1 LKRAVLALLFVLGCS
16 KAAPPSD
23 AAVSAS
29 AAPAALPA
37 PAPAPGEIRYLALG
51 DSFTIGTGSSPD
63 QAFPARLA
71 DRWTKAGKK
80 VTLKN
85 LGVNGYTT
93 DDLTQRELPE
103 VAPFHPTLV
112 TLAIGA
118 NDRVH
123 KYPVAIYRRHIKEI
137 LDSIVKAGVP
147 GAHIVAL
154 PQPDWALS
162 PAAGAFGTPEGLA
175 QDIASFNAALKEETT
190 AIGGRYIDIYP
201 LMQKQA
207 EAKMLASDGLH
218 PNAQAHDEW
227 AAELAKSLP

>member
-1 LKRAVLALLFVLGCS
+1 LKRALALLVVVGCS
-16 KAAPPSD
+16 KAAPPSATVD
-23 AAVSAS
+23 AAPPV
-29 AAPAALPA
+29 AAPTDPN
-37 PAPAPGEIRYLALG
+37 EIRYLALG
-51 DSFTIGTGSSPD
+51 DSFTIGTGSTPE

-71 DRWTKAGKK
+71 DRWTRAGKK

-93 DDLTQRELPE
+93 DDLTERELPE

-123 KYPVAIYRRHIKEI
+123 KYPVAIYRRHIKSI

-147 GAHIVAL
+147 AAHIVAL

-162 PAAGAFGTPEGLA
+162 PAALSFGTPESLG
-175 QDIASFNAALKEETT
+175 QDIVQFNAALKEEATG
-190 AIGGRYIDIYP
+190 IGARYIDIYP

-207 EAKMLASDGLH
+207 EAKMLAGDGLH

-227 AAELAKSLP
+227 AAELVKSLP